1 MIRIESIF
9 FAGMLAGALVALVA
23 SWLWRR
29 YLAMRDASVKQALV
43 NTRVAEAL
51 EKAPTEELLNEL
63 STRDD
68 LRVNTKR

>member
-43 NTRVAEAL
+43 NTRVAEVL